1 MARIRP
7 SKFVKASALIVVLL
21 TIGAAVFAI
30 VVKTPD
36 VASVQTT
43 LAVAMPPV
51 LAAKTLPPKVG
62 DGAFDTP
69 FFTATEEPLTLAHF
83 KGRGLVVNFWA
94 TWCMPCVREMPS
106 LDRLAKA
113 LKGSGI
119 EVVAISEDRK
129 ALEKVPPFYTDMGI
143 KNLDLYYDIK
153 GALSRKLGAD
163 GLPTTVLIT
172 PDGVVL
178 GRVMGALEWDSQEVE
193 SYLRNAL
200 APEKVPVL

>member
-1 MARIRP
+1 MARIRQ
-7 SKFVKASALIVVLL
+7 SKLVKASALIVVLL
-21 TIGAAVFAI
+21 TVSAVVFAI

-36 VASVQTT
+36 VASVQTPA
-43 LAVAMPPV
+43 AVAMPSV
-51 LAAKTLPPKVG
+51 LASKTLPPKVG

-69 FFTATEEPLTLAHF
+69 FFTATEEPVTLANF

-129 ALEKVPPFYTDMGI
+129 ALEKVPPFFADRGI
-143 KNLDLYYDIK
+143 KNLDLYFDVR

-172 PDGVVL
+172 PDGEVL
-178 GRVMGALEWDSQEVE
+178 GRVMGALEWDAQEVE
-193 SYLRNAL
+193 SYLRRAL
-200 APEKVPVL
+200 APGKVPAL